1 MTRLVVHGARKV
13 DAEGLVDDFWLVAD
27 GAHITATG
35 TGTGWRQAAD
45 GADDGADG
53 ASDYRA
59 NADPVGSHVID
70 AHGQW
75 LTPGFIDL
83 HCHGGGGHAYDDG
96 TDELRAA
103 LATHRAHGTTRSL
116 VSHVAAPLASLRASL
131 SLVAELT
138 ATDPLVLG
146 SHLEGP
152 FLALERRG
160 AHDARF
166 LLEPGPE
173 AVEELIAAARGT
185 LRTAT
190 IAPEL
195 PNALEAIGVLTEAGA
210 VVGVGHTAADY
221 AQASRAF
228 AVGARLL
235 THAFNAMPGIHHR
248 APGPVIAAIENRD
261 VTLELILDGLHVHP
275 SVAAL
280 LFREVPGRVALVTDA
295 MAAAGATDGDY
306 RLGGLNVTVHD
317 GLAVLS
323 GTDTIAGS
331 TLTQDAALGNAVT
344 LAGVDP
350 VAAVTALTRT
360 PARVLGEEHRLGL
373 LRAGYVADAVLLDHE
388 WHAHT
393 VVADGSV
400 L

>member
-1 MTRLVVHGARKV
+1 MTRLVVHGARKL
-13 DAEGLVDDFWLVAD
+13 DADGRVDDFWLLAD
-27 GAHITATG
+27 GAHIVATG
-35 TGTGWRQAAD
+35 TGTGWRAHAAEEGTTVVD
-45 GADDGADG
+45 GGG
-53 ASDYRA
+53 
-59 NADPVGSHVID
+59 H
-70 AHGQW
+70 W
-75 LTPGFIDL
+75 LTPGFLDL
-83 HCHGGGGHAYDDG
+83 HCHGGGGHPYDDG
-96 TDELRAA
+96 VEEMRAA

-116 VSHVAAPLASLRASL
+116 ISHVANPLASLRESL
-131 SLVAELT
+131 GIVAELA

-152 FLALERRG
+152 FLAPERRG

-166 LLEPGPE
+166 LRDPEPE
-173 AVEELIAAARGT
+173 AVEELIGAARGT

-195 PNALEAIGVLTEAGA
+195 PNALEAIGVLIEAGV
-210 VVGVGHTAADY
+210 VVGVGHTTADQ
-221 AQASRAF
+221 AQAARAF
-228 AVGARLL
+228 EVGARLL

-248 APGPVIAAIENRD
+248 APGPVMAAIENPE

-280 LFREVPGRVALVTDA
+280 LFREAPGRVALVTDA
-295 MAAAGATDGDY
+295 MAAAGASDGDY
-306 RLGGLNVTVHD
+306 SLGGLNVTVHD

-331 TLTQDAALGNAVT
+331 TLTQDAALRNAVT

-360 PARVLGEEHRLGL
+360 PARVLGEDHRLGRL
-373 LRAGYVADAVLLDHE
+373 HTGYVADAVLLDHD
-388 WHAHT
+388 WQVRT
-393 VVADGSV
+393 VVADGAV
-400 L
+400 LTA

>member
-1 MTRLVVHGARKV
+1 MTGLVVHGARKV
-13 DAEGLVDDFWLVAD
+13 DADGQVDDFWLVAD
-27 GAHITATG
+27 GAHIAATG
-35 TGTGWRQAAD
+35 TGAGWRAHATQSPDAA
-45 GADDGADG
+45 
-53 ASDYRA
+53 
-59 NADPVGSHVID
+59 VVD
-70 AHGQW
+70 AQGHW

-83 HCHGGGGHAYDDG
+83 HCHGGGGHPYDDG
-96 TDELRAA
+96 PEEMRAA

-116 VSHVAAPLASLRASL
+116 ISHVANPLASLRESL
-131 SLVAELT
+131 GVVAELA

-152 FLALERRG
+152 FLAPERRG

-166 LLEPGPE
+166 LREPEPE
-173 AVEELIAAARGT
+173 AVEELLGAARGT

-195 PNALEAIGVLTEAGA
+195 PNALEAIGVLIEAGV

-228 AVGARLL
+228 EVGARLL

-248 APGPVIAAIENRD
+248 APGPVMAAIENPE
-261 VTLELILDGLHVHP
+261 VTLELVLDGLHVHP

-280 LFREVPGRVALVTDA
+280 LFREAPGRVALVTDA
-295 MAAAGATDGDY
+295 MAAAGASDGDY

-331 TLTQDAALGNAVT
+331 TLTQDAALRNAVT

-350 VAAVTALTRT
+350 VAAVAALTRT
-360 PARVLGEEHRLGL
+360 PAHVLGEDHRLGRL
-373 LRAGYVADAVLLDHE
+373 HTGYVADAVLLDHD
-388 WHAHT
+388 WRVRD
-393 VVADGSV
+393 VVADGT
-400 L
+400 LLPR

>member
-1 MTRLVVHGARKV
+1 MSRLVVHSARKL
-13 DAEGLVDDFWLVAD
+13 DADGLVDDFWFVAD

-35 TGTGWRQAAD
+35 TGTGWRAA
-45 GADDGADG
+45 ADDGDRG
-53 ASDYRA
+53 AQ
-59 NADPVGSHVID
+59 VID
-70 AHGQW
+70 AHGHW

-83 HCHGGGGHAYDDG
+83 HCHGGGGHPYDDG
-96 TDELRAA
+96 VDEMRAA

-116 VSHVAAPLASLRASL
+116 ISHVANPLPDLRQSLAVVAD
-131 SLVAELT
+131 LV

-152 FLALERRG
+152 FLAPERRG

-166 LLEPGPE
+166 LLDPEPE
-173 AVEELIAAARGT
+173 AVEQLIAAARGT

-195 PNALEAIGVLTEAGA
+195 PNALEAIGVLSEAGV
-210 VVGVGHTAADY
+210 VVGVGHTTADY
-221 AQASRAF
+221 AQAARAF
-228 AVGARLL
+228 EVGTRLL

-248 APGPVIAAIENRD
+248 APGPVMAAIDEPE

-280 LFREVPGRVALVTDA
+280 LFREAPGRVALVTDA

-306 RLGGLNVTVHD
+306 HLGGLNVTVHG

-331 TLTQDAALGNAVT
+331 TLTQDAALRNAVT
-344 LAGVDP
+344 RAGVDP

-360 PARVLGEEHRLGL
+360 PAHVLGEDHRLGRL
-373 LRAGYVADAVLLDHE
+373 HTGYLADAVLLDHE
-388 WHAHT
+388 WRVTA
-393 VVADGSV
+393 VMADGAV
-400 L
+400 LTG

>member
-1 MTRLVVHGARKV
+1 MSRLVVHGARKV
-13 DAEGLVDDFWLVAD
+13 DADGRVDDFWFAAD

-35 TGTGWRQAAD
+35 TGDGWRRAA
-45 GADDGADG
+45 GDD
-53 ASDYRA
+53 ASVA
-59 NADPVGSHVID
+59 AQVID
-70 AHGQW
+70 ARGRW

-83 HCHGGGGHAYDDG
+83 HCHGGGGHPFDDG
-96 TDELRAA
+96 ADELRAA

-116 VSHVAAPLASLRASL
+116 ISHVAAPLASLRENLAV
-131 SLVAELT
+131 VADLT
-138 ATDPLVLG
+138 AADPLVLG

-152 FLALERRG
+152 FLAVERRG

-166 LLEPGPE
+166 LREPEPE
-173 AVEELIAAARGT
+173 AVEELIGAARGT

-210 VVGVGHTAADY
+210 VVGVGHTTADY
-221 AQASRAF
+221 AQAARAF
-228 AVGARLL
+228 EVGARLL

-248 APGPVIAAIENRD
+248 APGPVMAAIDNPEI
-261 VTLELILDGLHVHP
+261 TLELVLDGLHVHP

-280 LFREVPGRVALVTDA
+280 LFREAPGRVALVTDA
-295 MAAAGATDGDY
+295 MAAAGASDGDY

-331 TLTQDAALGNAVT
+331 TLTQDAALRIAVT
-344 LAGVDP
+344 RAGVDP
-350 VAAVTALTRT
+350 VDAVTALTRT
-360 PARVLGEEHRLGL
+360 PARVLGEDHRLGRIRSGFL
-373 LRAGYVADAVLLDHE
+373 ADAVLLDHD
-388 WHAHT
+388 WRATT
-393 VVADGSV
+393 VIADGAV

>member
-1 MTRLVVHGARKV
+1 MSGLVVHGARKL
-13 DAEGLVDDFWLVAD
+13 DADGRSDDFWLMAD
-27 GAHITATG
+27 GAHIVATG
-35 TGTGWRQAAD
+35 TGTGWRTHAAAGD
-45 GADDGADG
+45 
-53 ASDYRA
+53 
-59 NADPVGSHVID
+59 VTVID
-70 AHGQW
+70 GQGRW

-83 HCHGGGGHAYDDG
+83 HCHGGGGHPYDDG
-96 TDELRAA
+96 VDEMRAA

-116 VSHVAAPLASLRASL
+116 VSHVANPLASLRESL
-131 SLVAELT
+131 GIVAELT

-152 FLALERRG
+152 FLAPDRRG
-160 AHDARF
+160 AHDVRF
-166 LLEPGPE
+166 LRDPEPE
-173 AVEELIAAARGT
+173 AVEELLGAARGT

-195 PNALEAIGVLTEAGA
+195 PNALEAVGVLIEAGV
-210 VVGVGHTAADY
+210 VVGVGHTTADH
-221 AQASRAF
+221 AQTARAF
-228 AVGARLL
+228 EVGARLL

-248 APGPVIAAIENRD
+248 APGPVMAAIENPE

-280 LFREVPGRVALVTDA
+280 LFREAPGRVALVTDA
-295 MAAAGATDGDY
+295 MAAAGASDGDY

-331 TLTQDAALGNAVT
+331 TLTQDAALRNAVT

-360 PARVLGEEHRLGL
+360 PARVLGEDHRLGRL
-373 LRAGYVADAVLLDHE
+373 HAGYLADAVLLDHD
-388 WHAHT
+388 WRVRT
-393 VVADGSV
+393 VVADGAV
-400 L
+400 LAG